1 MYYHNVG
8 LKDGFAQ
15 EEEVQR
21 CLRKWFVF
29 EKKNWFIGV
38 SLFEGIKKQNIFKV
52 FYDLCI

>member
-29 EKKNWFIGV
+29 EKKKLIYRGFFV
-38 SLFEGIKKQNIFKV
+38 RR
-52 FYDLCI
+52 Y